1 MVYLRRPK
9 QSPDRFLHFM
19 PPEKAEVAQLLF
31 SVSSNKNSLSAV
43 VITPSKGSSSS
54 SNRHGGRLGGGHS
67 CSIIGDGDISSL
79 SKVEI
84 PKGQH
89 PKCLCGLYA
98 IISTSRTHE
107 NSGRLKKLSHCKFFA
122 WVDNIFDIKLKNDD
136 SVKNV
141 IMGGGEIA
149 ADISPMYDINDAG
162 LEHKLMELENRID
175 LLELQ
180 KNVVPKAEG
189 KKLSGVNN
197 VSDSYSKIGSSSSI
211 FFSASSSL
219 LLLVASAALAA
230 SKFDNPAFVLTVFG
244 PFAVGPDEVDL

>member
-1 MVYLRRPK
+1 M
-9 QSPDRFLHFM
+9 
-19 PPEKAEVAQLLF
+19 
-31 SVSSNKNSLSAV
+31 
-43 VITPSKGSSSS
+43 TPSKGNSSS

-67 CSIIGDGDISSL
+67 CSVIEDGEISSL

-107 NSGRLKKLSHCKFFA
+107 NPSRLFFGCPLYKEKLSHCKFFA
-122 WVDNIFDIKLKNDD
+122 WVDKIFDIKLKNDD

-141 IMGGGEIA
+141 TMGGGEIA
-149 ADISPMYDINDAG
+149 ADISPMYDTNDAG
-162 LEHKLMELENRID
+162 LEHKLMELQNRID

-189 KKLSGVNN
+189 KSKCTNVVLVIMFFAMIVLILSVT
-197 VSDSYSKIGSSSSI
+197 IAI
-211 FFSASSSL
+211 L
-219 LLLVASAALAA
+219 
-230 SKFDNPAFVLTVFG
+230 
-244 PFAVGPDEVDL
+244 